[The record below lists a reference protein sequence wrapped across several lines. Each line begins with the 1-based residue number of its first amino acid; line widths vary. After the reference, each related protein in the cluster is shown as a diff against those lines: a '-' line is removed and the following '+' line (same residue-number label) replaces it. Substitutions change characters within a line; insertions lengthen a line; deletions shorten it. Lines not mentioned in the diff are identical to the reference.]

1 MSDQHSPGTDP
12 MVGEV
17 RFKVPLPILI
27 PVAALAVIA
36 LVTIGMSKVLLAIP
50 PEAATTVALAS
61 AANVLIAAAILAH
74 RKRMGSTSLIEMGVI
89 VVYPIVIGVVI
100 ALLGIGSGEGH
111 AGADEPPPAQSGPV
125 TAGGTLSAETLLF
138 TSDAIELVA
147 GEESEITLDN
157 ADSAP
162 HNVWIYE
169 TAADADA
176 SERRCRPSSRAR
188 TWDRVNRRPTRSPRS
203 IRASSRSSVGS
214 IPRCAGSSPFS
225 SVYWRFASIS
235 ANVPMS
241 TSPEMRALT
250 VPSPF
255 RKTK

>member
-1 MSDQHSPGTDP
+1 MSEQHSPGTDP

-50 PEAATTVALAS
+50 PEAATTVALAA

-100 ALLGIGSGEGH
+100 ALLGIGSGEEHG
-111 AGADEPPPAQSGPV
+111 GADEPPPAQSGPV
-125 TAGGTLSAETLLF
+125 TAGGTLSAETLQF

-169 TAADADA
+169 TAQDADDLNDDA
-176 SERRCRPSSRAR
+176 ALFEGE
-188 TWDRVNRRPTRSPRS
+188 D
-203 IRASSRSSVGS
+203 VGPGESTTYS
-214 IPRCAGSSPFS
+214 IPSLDKGEFPFIC
-225 SVYWRFASIS
+225 RIHPA
-235 ANVPMS
+235 
-241 TSPEMRALT
+241 MRGLVT
-250 VPSPF
+250 VQ
-255 RKTK
+255 

>member
-111 AGADEPPPAQSGPV
+111 AGADEPPPAESGPV

-138 TSDAIELVA
+138 SSDAIELVA
-147 GEESEITLDN
+147 GEESELTFDN
-157 ADSAP
+157 VDSTP

-176 SERRCRPSSRAR
+176 LNDDATLFEGEDVAPG
-188 TWDRVNRRPTRSPRS
+188 
-203 IRASSRSSVGS
+203 ASTTYS
-214 IPRCAGSSPFS
+214 IPGLDKGEFPFIC
-225 SVYWRFASIS
+225 RIHPA
-235 ANVPMS
+235 
-241 TSPEMRALT
+241 MRGLVT
-250 VPSPF
+250 VQ
-255 RKTK
+255 